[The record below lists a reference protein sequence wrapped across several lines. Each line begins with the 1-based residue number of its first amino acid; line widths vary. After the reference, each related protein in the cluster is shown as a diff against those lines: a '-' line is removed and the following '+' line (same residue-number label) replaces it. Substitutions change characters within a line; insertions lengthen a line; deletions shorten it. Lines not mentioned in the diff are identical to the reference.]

1 MTADPTPAPRP
12 CVALRLAALL
22 LVAALLPACVAYP
35 VAVAPAPTDNYDR
48 VWDAALRAA
57 DDAGIQIGAAEKATG
72 YIAGSKGAIDAQ
84 IFVVRQADQSVRV
97 QLDLKGP
104 LEQDPGLSQR
114 FSRAY
119 DRYMGR

>member
-1 MTADPTPAPRP
+1 MTTAATRSLRPRY
-12 CVALRLAALL
+12 AIRSLALL
-22 LVAALLPACVAYP
+22 LLTALAPGCVAYP
-35 VAVAPAPTDNYDR
+35 VVVAPTDNYDR
-48 VWDAALRAA
+48 VWDSALRAA
-57 DDAGIQIGAAEKATG
+57 DDAGIQVQAAEKATG
-72 YIAGSKGAIDAQ
+72 YIAGSKGAIEAQ
-84 IFVVRQADQSVRV
+84 IFVVRQADRSVRV